1 MSQQE
6 NDWGLSDPVAQQ
18 PAADDLSWGLSDQF
32 AGQQPAPAQ
41 APIAPSE
48 PSREESM
55 RQGTARGLRQ
65 EIEML
70 GAPPQNLRAVKPSQE
85 RAAIALAD
93 ERTRAMGE
101 LQLLEGNVKIGEA
114 PIEARQLSGYGLNR
128 LQGYKSVL
136 EPLGYQV
143 KEITSEGP
151 YKGEIVYR
159 YSSSDPW
166 TTVRE
171 PEGFMR
177 PTDVQARIRDIQSIR
192 GTVIPEVLGAAG
204 GALGAAAGRLPIPGL
219 RSGAAGAAVVAF
231 PARYFA
237 EISRMREG
245 RRLGVIPKD
254 VSDAEIDAVAMNDA
268 GWQALGEAGGVALY
282 SLMRM
287 GAIRGMPDMQGLTVD
302 QLNRGIALARA
313 DVGPGGENLITIG
326 DVLSKIN
333 HPLADFFKS
342 VEEKTAKTFGRPLHA
357 EMRERAAA
365 REQFAGEQAR
375 GAVAPT
381 QQTDVVQ
388 LGEDVAT
395 RVAPGVAEFREL
407 VLSAGGPVV
416 QRPDTGLLAS
426 DVVEAIK
433 AAERTQKAAIQ
444 SLYRRAEASV
454 AGATD
459 TLIESK
465 AALQDIADVQGGR
478 LFPSLSKDQR
488 KLVKD
493 SLKTFYDEVQEPGR
507 FDESGI
513 WRPGGS
519 RFELKQVSLEQMN
532 KAITDIRDAIRN
544 KYRGEWKGD
553 LDELANIEEALVRD
567 RNRLLMKTGGQRS
580 VTDFET
586 AESQWKMMKDTFRR
600 EKIQKAFKVNPNI
613 SSARTAEDALDSLSI
628 DYDTAQQINRY
639 ISQSERDRIRAM
651 LQFQVADI
659 GRAYGKAGNEIRDAQ
674 VQRLVEA
681 EDSPLR
687 VFFTDAERR
696 RMFDAANLQRL
707 RRQIG
712 VAENESMSGWI
723 DNFYKQK
730 DVDQANATFN
740 RIRRDPSLA
749 PVAESIK
756 QAVRQ
761 RLYSDITKQGPMKDA
776 RILDVDKLTEMLGD
790 PQKARWLG
798 LVMDPGFLT
807 RLEQVGKATQ
817 TMFPSVARVDLP
829 QGEGAAVSGFQAAA
843 RFLRTAVGPL
853 SRESRFITAGM
864 RLATGEMQQRMARAI
879 LDPEYFGKILIAAR
893 DTAGGRA
900 TSATIGAALLED
912 KIGDKTDR
920 GDWVREIPAAISRT
934 TERGMGAMQ

>member
-1 MSQQE
+1 MS
-6 NDWGLSDPVAQQ
+6 
-18 PAADDLSWGLSDQF
+18 DDLPPGFTLEEDGAGLPPGFTLEDAQV
-32 AGQQPAPAQ
+32 PAPA
-41 APIAPSE
+41 PTPSPSE

-55 RQGTARGLRQ
+55 RQGMARGLRQ

-101 LQLLEGNVKIGEA
+101 LQLLEGNIKIGEA

-143 KEITSEGP
+143 KEITTEGP

-159 YSSSDPW
+159 YSGSDPW

-177 PTDVQARIRDIQSIR
+177 PTDVQARIRDIQSIK

-204 GALGAAAGRLPIPGL
+204 GALGAAAVRLPVPGM
-219 RSGAAGAAVVAF
+219 RSGAAGAAAIAF

-254 VSDAEIDAVAMNDA
+254 VSDAEIETVAINDA

-282 SLMRM
+282 ALMRS
-287 GAIRGMPDMQGLTVD
+287 GAIRGMPDMRGLTLE
-302 QLNRGIALARA
+302 QLNRGIAEARA
-313 DVGPGGENLITIG
+313 AAGPGGENLITVG
-326 DVLSKIN
+326 DVLARID
-333 HPLADFFKS
+333 HPMADFFKS
-342 VEEKTAKTFGRPLHA
+342 VEEKTAKTFGRPGHM
-357 EMRERAAA
+357 EMRERAIA

-381 QQTDVVQ
+381 AQTDVVQ
-388 LGEDVAT
+388 LGEDIAT
-395 RVAPGVAEFREL
+395 RVAPGVQEFREQ
-407 VLSAGGPVV
+407 VLSAGGPLV
-416 QRPDTGLLAS
+416 QRPDVGLLAS

-433 AAERTQKAAIQ
+433 AAESAQKIAIQ
-444 SLYRRAEASV
+444 NLYRRAESSAV
-454 AGATD
+454 GATD
-459 TLIESK
+459 KLVDSESVLK
-465 AALQDIADVQGGR
+465 DIADVQGGR

-493 SLKTFYDEVQEPGR
+493 SLNTFYDEVQEPGR
-507 FDESGI
+507 FAESGV
-513 WRPGGS
+513 WVPGGT
-519 RFELKQVSLEQMN
+519 RFELKPVSLEQMN
-532 KAITDIRDAIRN
+532 KAINDIRDAIRT
-544 KYRGEWKGD
+544 KFKGEWKGD
-553 LDELANIEEALVRD
+553 LDELASIEEALVKD
-567 RNRLLMKTGGQRS
+567 RNRLLMRTGGQRA

-586 AESQWKMMKDTFRR
+586 ADSQWKMMKDTFRR
-600 EKIQKAFKVNPNI
+600 EKIQKAFRVSPNM

-628 DYDTAQQINRY
+628 DFDTAQQINRY

-651 LQFQVADI
+651 LQFQVADV
-659 GRAYGKAGNEIRDAQ
+659 GRAYGKAEREIRDSV
-674 VQRLVEA
+674 VQRLVDA

-723 DNFYKQK
+723 DNFYSKM
-730 DVDQANATFN
+730 DVDQANALF
-740 RIRRDPSLA
+740 RRLQGDPSLG
-749 PVAESIK
+749 PVAESVK
-756 QAVRQ
+756 QAARQ
-761 RLYSDITKQGPMKDA
+761 RLYDDITKEGPMKAA
-776 RILDVDKLTEMLGD
+776 RILDVDKLTALLGD
-790 PQKARWLG
+790 PAKARWLG
-798 LVMDPGFLT
+798 MVMDPGFLA
-807 RLEQVGKATQ
+807 RLDEVGKATA
-817 TMFPSVARVDLP
+817 TMFPSVSRVNLP
-829 QGEGAAVSGFQAAA
+829 QGEAASGSAVMALA
-843 RFLRTAVGPL
+843 RAGRTAIGPL
-853 SRESRFITAGM
+853 SRESRFITAGL

-879 LDPEYFGKILIAAR
+879 LDPEYFGQIMRRAR

-900 TSATIGAALLED
+900 TAATLGAALMEARGD
-912 KIGDKTDR
+912 AIGDKTGR
-920 GDWVREIPAAISRT
+920 GDWVREIPASISRT
-934 TERGMGAMQ
+934 TERAMGAMQ

>member
-1 MSQQE
+1 M
-6 NDWGLSDPVAQQ
+6 PITF
-18 PAADDLSWGLSDQF
+18 DDLIPAD
-32 AGQQPAPAQ
+32 GQASQVTFDDLIPQ
-41 APIAPSE
+41 
-48 PSREESM
+48 
-55 RQGTARGLRQ
+55 QGTAPATPRPSAPVEPGQAESIRRELMTLGL
-65 EIEML
+65 
-70 GAPPQNLRAVKPSQE
+70 PPRNISAVRPSEEQS
-85 RAAIALAD
+85 AIAREN

-101 LQLLEGNVKIGEA
+101 LQLLEGNIKIGEA
-114 PIEARQLSGYGLNR
+114 PMEARQLSGYGLNR

-143 KEITSEGP
+143 KEITTEGP

-159 YSSSDPW
+159 YSGSDPW

-192 GTVIPEVLGAAG
+192 GTAVPELIGAVGGAAG
-204 GALGAAAGRLPIPGL
+204 AAALRAPIPLL
-219 RSGAAGAAVVAF
+219 RSGAAGAAIASF
-231 PARYFA
+231 PARYYA
-237 EISRMREG
+237 EISRMEEG
-245 RRLGVIPKD
+245 RRRGVIPSD
-254 VSDAEIDAVAMNDA
+254 VSDAEISAIALNDA
-268 GWQALGEAGGVALY
+268 GWQAIGEAGGVALY
-282 SLMRM
+282 SLMRS
-287 GAIRGMPDMQGLTVD
+287 GAIRGMPDMRGLTLE
-302 QLNRGIALARA
+302 QLNRGIAEAKA
-313 DVGPGGENLITIG
+313 AAGPGGENLITVG
-326 DVLSKIN
+326 DVLARIG
-333 HPLADFFKS
+333 HPMADFFKS
-342 VEEKTAKTFGRPLHA
+342 VEEKTAKTFGRPGHM
-357 EMRERAAA
+357 EMRERAIA

-381 QQTDVVQ
+381 AQTDVVQ
-388 LGEDVAT
+388 LGEDIAT
-395 RVAPGVAEFREL
+395 RVAPGVQEFREQ
-407 VLSAGGPVV
+407 VLSAGGPRV
-416 QRPDTGLLAS
+416 QRPDVGLLAS

-433 AAERTQKAAIQ
+433 AAEIAQKTAIQ
-444 SLYRRAEASV
+444 NLYRRAESSA

-459 TLIESK
+459 KLVDSESVLK
-465 AALQDIADVQGGR
+465 DIADVQGGR

-493 SLKTFYDEVQEPGR
+493 SLNTFYGEIQEPGR
-507 FDESGI
+507 FDASGV
-513 WRPGGS
+513 WVPGGN
-519 RFELKQVSLEQMN
+519 RFELKPVSLEQMN
-532 KAITDIRDAIRN
+532 KAISDIRDAIRT
-544 KYRGEWKGD
+544 KFKGEWKGD
-553 LDELANIEEALVRD
+553 LDELASIEEALVKD
-567 RNRLLMKTGGQRS
+567 RNRLLMKTGGKQA
-580 VTDFET
+580 VTDFEM

-600 EKIQKAFKVNPNI
+600 EKIQKAFRVSPNL

-790 PQKARWLG
+790 PQKAKWLG

-817 TMFPSVARVDLP
+817 TMFPSVSRVNLP
-829 QGEGAAVSGFQAAA
+829 QGEAASGSFIMSLVRGA
-843 RFLRTAVGPL
+843 RTAVGPL
-853 SRESRFITAGM
+853 SRESRFITAGL

-879 LDPEYFGKILIAAR
+879 LDPEYFGKIMQRAK

-900 TSATIGAALLED
+900 TAATLGAALMEARGD
-912 KIGDKTDR
+912 AIGDKTAR
-920 GDWVREIPAAISRT
+920 GDWIREIPASISRT
-934 TERGMGAMQ
+934 TERGMGVIQ